1 MTLIVG
7 AGALL
12 LLHQLPI
19 SVVVA
24 CATQLQ
30 ILLLHRVGRY
40 LLDGQPVQRLL
51 SEEREKQQQK
61 VTLSGKLRISFFFQ
75 QTKKQL
81 RRRRIFHRL
90 WVAAALIPLFAGDF
104 LRFGAPAHWH
114 QSQVV

>member
-24 CATQLQ
+24 CATKLQ

-51 SEEREKQQQK
+51 SEERKKQQQK
-61 VTLSGKLRISFFFQ
+61 VTLSGK
-75 QTKKQL
+75 
-81 RRRRIFHRL
+81 
-90 WVAAALIPLFAGDF
+90 
-104 LRFGAPAHWH
+104 
-114 QSQVV
+114 